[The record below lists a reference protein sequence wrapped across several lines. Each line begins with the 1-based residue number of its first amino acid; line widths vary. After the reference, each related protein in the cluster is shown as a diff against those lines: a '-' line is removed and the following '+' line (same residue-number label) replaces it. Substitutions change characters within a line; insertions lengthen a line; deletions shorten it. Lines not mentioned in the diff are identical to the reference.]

1 MSRPCHLR
9 ANSLCNSHGTV
20 CHGYYCPALQYS
32 CLYRFFYMFLMT
44 QPLSFIYSDCRIKT
58 DLLFHD
64 KITSP
69 WNFPICIFIGTSWY
83 SFVSI
88 SRQSCV
94 YWHSLAA
101 QRWSFPVHTFV
112 RASTGGRNVS
122 FVQKICPHLRGVWNV
137 FLCSQRDK
145 ALKNLPNPTDSPVVP
160 PSGQF

>member
-1 MSRPCHLR
+1 M
-9 ANSLCNSHGTV
+9 

-44 QPLSFIYSDCRIKT
+44 QPSSFIYSDCRIKT
-58 DLLFHD
+58 DLLFH

-94 YWHSLAA
+94 YWQSRCPKVKFSSPYIWLKIAKHQREAA
-101 QRWSFPVHTFV
+101 MSALCKRYALIWWECEFF
-112 RASTGGRNVS
+112 
-122 FVQKICPHLRGVWNV
+122 FLR
-137 FLCSQRDK
+137 SQRDK

-160 PSGQF
+160 PSGQI